1 LLAAKLSGGMAA
13 RVLHQES
20 GLDRLLS
27 LVSAGYGILL
37 MLKGGTGVRQ
47 EGVVFRAAI
56 GYTAAESG
64 QWRIPHTANRP
75 GLCPLRLTGQVSLAG
90 VSAAIS
96 AHSSQT
102 TR

>member
-1 LLAAKLSGGMAA
+1 MDRPLRGSGFVA
-13 RVLHQES
+13 VLF
-20 GLDRLLS
+20 GR
-27 LVSAGYGILL
+27 
-37 MLKGGTGVRQ
+37 RRR
-47 EGVVFRAAI
+47 EGVGI
-56 GYTAAESG
+56 CG

>member
-56 GYTAAESG
+56 GYTAADKREGARRRQAPRAVVAVGASVRGSG
-64 QWRIPHTANRP
+64 
-75 GLCPLRLTGQVSLAG
+75 
-90 VSAAIS
+90 
-96 AHSSQT
+96 
-102 TR
+102 